1 MSPRARSILILLATL
16 TLGIVMG
23 ALAVGALVHHRRGEI
38 DDLRHQAG
46 FVRFVMET
54 IEPRDQAQRQAILPH
69 VEAAA
74 RANQAEMEAT
84 HARLMDNVTRMREEL
99 RLILDDA
106 QMERLES
113 SIEGAGRHGGHV
125 QGGPGR
131 HRM

>member
-16 TLGIVMG
+16 TLGMVAG
-23 ALAVGALVHHRRGEI
+23 ALAVGAIVHHRRGEI
-38 DDLRHQAG
+38 SDLRHQAG
-46 FVRFVMET
+46 FVRFVMES

-84 HARLMDNVTRMREEL
+84 HARLMENVTQMRKEL

-106 QMERLES
+106 QMERLEA
-113 SIEGAGRHGGHV
+113 SIAGASRHGG
-125 QGGPGR
+125 QAGSGR